1 MPEEDFDDPLGQSTG
16 AGVIFGGTGG
26 VLEAAL
32 RTVYEKVTGK
42 ELYIPGLKD
51 GDFPLRPLHSP
62 ELKQTIE
69 FILIYL

>member
-1 MPEEDFDDPLGQSTG
+1 MNASCEK
-16 AGVIFGGTGG
+16 AFGDRS
-26 VLEAAL
+26 LQ
-32 RTVYEKVTGK
+32 KVTGK